1 MKPITLRRSL
11 PRKLESG
18 AAAIEFAI
26 IFPIMLAVAY
36 AGLVYAYIYL
46 LQQSIN
52 FAAQQG
58 VQAAVAVPPSSNP
71 TADVQSRL
79 AQAELVR
86 KGTLNWLPSDQAG
99 RITAQSP
106 ATCPGAPAPGSNTFV
121 YQISFAVSGGSNT
134 ALFPSLVNLP
144 GVGTVPPLPTTL
156 IACAVGY
163 T

>member
-11 PRKLESG
+11 ARRLESG
-18 AAAIEFAI
+18 ASAIEFAI
-26 IFPIMLAVAY
+26 IFPVMLAVAY

-58 VQAAVAVPPSSNP
+58 VQAAVAVVP
-71 TADVQSRL
+71 TGSPAADQQSRL
-79 AQAELVR
+79 NQAEAVR
-86 KGTLNWLPSDQAG
+86 KGTLNWLPGGQAG
-99 RITAQSP
+99 RISAQSP
-106 ATCPGAPAPGSNTFV
+106 NTCPGAPSPGSNTFV
-121 YQISFAVSGGSNT
+121 YQISFAVSGGGNT

-144 GVGTVPPLPTTL
+144 WVGTVPPLPTTL